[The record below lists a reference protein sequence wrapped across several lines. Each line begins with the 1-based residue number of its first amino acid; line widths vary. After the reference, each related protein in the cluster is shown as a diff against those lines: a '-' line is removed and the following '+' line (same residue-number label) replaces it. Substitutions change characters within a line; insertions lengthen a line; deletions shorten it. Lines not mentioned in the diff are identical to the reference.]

1 MTGDSSSQRER
12 PLNPSISPSLIVA
25 VGSTR
30 RPKLDAVREVC
41 SLIGHRL
48 SPHVATEVRGFDV
61 PSSVRHTPL
70 TREDT
75 ISGARQ
81 RAEAL
86 IALARQNNES
96 WSYFVGLEGGL
107 DVVSTRGQRHV
118 FLQNWAYVTDGYG
131 RGPFGQSGGIVLPD
145 ALAAKVVDQGV
156 ELSEAIDAF
165 AGTQGIRDG
174 QGAWG
179 VLTGGLITRQEAFRT
194 ALIAAFA
201 PFLSQPGARASE
213 PSGRSG

>member
-1 MTGDSSSQRER
+1 
-12 PLNPSISPSLIVA
+12 LVIA

-30 RPKLDAVREVC
+30 RLKLDAVREVLA
-41 SLIGHRL
+41 LIGTRL
-48 SPHVATEVRGFDV
+48 AAKGPGEVLGFDV
-61 PSSVRHTPL
+61 PSGVRHTPL

-75 ISGARQ
+75 MSGARQ

-86 IALARQNNES
+86 IALARRNNKS

-107 DVVSTRGQRHV
+107 DVVSIGGQRHV
-118 FLQNWAYVTDGYG
+118 FLQNWAYVTDGRG
-131 RGPFGQSGGIVLPD
+131 RCSFGQSGGIALPD
-145 ALAAKVVDQGV
+145 ALAAKVIEQGI